1 MNTIRLLALDI
12 DGTILTRE
20 KQLTDRTKA
29 AIESAAA
36 AGIVV
41 ALVTGRP
48 FFGIPDEL
56 MSLMGLSYV
65 ISSNGAVTTNLLENR
80 ILRTAYLV
88 FCHDVI

>member
-41 ALVTGRP
+41 ALVVVSALC
-48 FFGIPDEL
+48 GIALDFA
-56 MSLMGLSYV
+56 GFV
-65 ISSNGAVTTNLLENR
+65 V
-80 ILRTAYLV
+80 
-88 FCHDVI
+88 